1 MNLPNDSLKLTYMLK
16 SYSVVPTEN
25 LYMMSV
31 SGQLC
36 SCTATGIY
44 MDEAWS
50 DELKLLKGTH
60 VCRSNT
66 HPYMKTHV
74 IERLATDH
82 CCPLL
87 IAAAA
92 AAAAVSFVI
101 GSEWAHCMLCSRIT
115 CSAKPPGE
123 CH

>member
-1 MNLPNDSLKLTYMLK
+1 MSLR
-16 SYSVVPTEN
+16 
-25 LYMMSV
+25 
-31 SGQLC
+31 
-36 SCTATGIY
+36 
-44 MDEAWS
+44 S
-50 DELKLLKGTH
+50 DELKLLKGTY

-66 HPYMKTHV
+66 HPDMKTHV
-74 IERLATDH
+74 VERLATDH

-87 IAAAA
+87 IAAVAAAAAAA